1 MCFLYPPQLSF
12 PCLVPLVPAHLCFRT
27 EGHGNPSSAPWS
39 SADNGVDSKVLRWLC
54 SVPVAA
60 GTVTDT
66 QCLGLGNRPWLGA
79 GEVLAGVFREGFP
92 EDVIFKLRKALL
104 K

>member
-1 MCFLYPPQLSF
+1 M
-12 PCLVPLVPAHLCFRT
+12 
-27 EGHGNPSSAPWS
+27 
-39 SADNGVDSKVLRWLC
+39 
-54 SVPVAA
+54 
-60 GTVTDT
+60 VTDT
-66 QCLGLGNRPWLGA
+66 QCLGLGNRPWLEA